1 MSMIIDAHMHLGEDL
16 IYNSNDDEER
26 VLGYM
31 KEFGIGG
38 VILQPGLKVW
48 DWHRSCERIRDF
60 ALANPGRGWGIVS
73 YTPHCSD
80 EEYMEH
86 VTWAVRELGFVAI
99 KLHPEAYCCA
109 PNAPQA
115 QKVYEAARKLG
126 VPVMIHTGNGVA
138 SALPSLAIPAAL
150 EYPDVTF
157 GLAHAGGGMFGS
169 EALVAA
175 QVCPN
180 IYLET
185 SWCPV
190 YVVRNFVEKLGS
202 SRLMFGTDN
211 PDNVGVELA
220 KHRALHLSDEDLN
233 QCLGDTARKVFSL
246 KTAEQQ

>member
-1 MSMIIDAHMHLGEDL
+1 MAMVIDAHMHLGEDL

-31 KEFGIGG
+31 KEFGIDG
-38 VILQPGLKVW
+38 VILQPGLKVN
-48 DWHRSCERIRDF
+48 DWHKSCERIYEF
-60 ALANPGRGWGIVS
+60 TQKHPGHAWGIVS
-73 YTPHCSD
+73 YTPHCSE

-86 VTWAVRELGFVAI
+86 VSWAINELGFVAI

-109 PNAPQA
+109 ANAPQA
-115 QKVYEAARKLG
+115 RKVYEAARKLK

-138 SALPSLAIPAAL
+138 SALPSLVIPMAM

-157 GLAHAGGGMFGS
+157 VLAHAGGGMFGS

-190 YVVRNFVEKLGS
+190 YVVKSFVEKLGCH
-202 SRLMFGTDN
+202 RLMFGTDN

-220 KHRALHLSDEDLN
+220 KHYALHLSEEELAL
-233 QCLGDTARKVFSL
+233 CLGETARKVFSL
-246 KTAEQQ
+246 K

>member
-157 GLAHAGGGMFGS
+157 VLAHAGGGMFGS

-180 IYLET
+180 IYLEM

>member
-1 MSMIIDAHMHLGEDL
+1 MSMIIDAHMHLGE
-16 IYNSNDDEER
+16 DEER

-157 GLAHAGGGMFGS
+157 VLAHAGGGMFGS

>member
-26 VLGYM
+26 ISGYM

-60 ALANPGRGWGIVS
+60 ALANPGHAWGIVS
-73 YTPHCSD
+73 YTPHCSN

-86 VTWAVRELGFVAI
+86 VSWAVSELGFVAI

-115 QKVYEAARKLG
+115 QKVYEAAQKLG

-138 SALPSLAIPAAL
+138 SALPSLVIPAAL
-150 EYPDVTF
+150 QYPDVTF
-157 GLAHAGGGMFGS
+157 VLAHAGGGMFGS

-190 YVVRNFVEKLGS
+190 YVVKNFVEKLGS

-233 QCLGDTARKVFSL
+233 WCLGDTARKVFSL
-246 KTAEQQ
+246 KTAE

>member
-16 IYNSNDDEER
+16 IYNSNDSEAR

-31 KEFGIGG
+31 EQFGIDG
-38 VILQPGLKVW
+38 VILQPGLKVH
-48 DWHRSCERIRDF
+48 DWHQSCRRIHKFTLDHS
-60 ALANPGRGWGIVS
+60 GRAWGIVS

-80 EEYMEH
+80 EEYFDH
-86 VTWAVRELGFVAI
+86 VSWAIRELGFVAI

-109 PNAPQA
+109 SNAPQA
-115 QKVYEAARKLG
+115 RKIYETARALK
-126 VPVMIHTGNGVA
+126 VPVMIHTGNGVIQ
-138 SALPSLAIPAAL
+138 ALPSLAIPMAL
-150 EYPDVTF
+150 EYPDLTF
-157 GLAHAGGGMFGS
+157 VLAHAGGGMFGA

-190 YVVRNFVEKLGS
+190 FVVKDMAKKLGCQ
-202 SRLMFGTDN
+202 RLMFGTDN

-220 KHRALHLSDEDLN
+220 KHRALGLSDEDLSW
-233 QCLGDTARKVFSL
+233 CLGRTAQKVFGL
-246 KTAEQQ
+246 K

>member
-1 MSMIIDAHMHLGEDL
+1 M
-16 IYNSNDDEER
+16 
-26 VLGYM
+26 
-31 KEFGIGG
+31 
-38 VILQPGLKVW
+38 LQ
-48 DWHRSCERIRDF
+48 
-60 ALANPGRGWGIVS
+60 AATLA
-73 YTPHCSD
+73 
-80 EEYMEH
+80 EH
-86 VTWAVRELGFVAI
+86 
-99 KLHPEAYCCA
+99 
-109 PNAPQA
+109 
-115 QKVYEAARKLG
+115 G

-157 GLAHAGGGMFGS
+157 VLAHAGGGMFGS

>member
-1 MSMIIDAHMHLGEDL
+1 MAMVIDAHMHLGEDL
-16 IYNSNDDEER
+16 IYNSNDDEEC

-31 KEFGIGG
+31 REFGIDG
-38 VILQPGLKVW
+38 VILQPGLKVN
-48 DWHRSCERIRDF
+48 DWHKSCERIYEF
-60 ALANPGRGWGIVS
+60 TQKHPGHAWGIVS
-73 YTPHCSD
+73 YTPHCSE

-86 VTWAVRELGFVAI
+86 VSWAINELGFVAI

-109 PNAPQA
+109 ANAPQA
-115 QKVYEAARKLG
+115 RKVYEAARKLK

-138 SALPSLAIPAAL
+138 SALPSLVIPMAM

-157 GLAHAGGGMFGS
+157 VLAHAGGGMFGS

-190 YVVRNFVEKLGS
+190 YVVKSFVEKLGCH
-202 SRLMFGTDN
+202 RLMLGTDN

-220 KHRALHLSDEDLN
+220 KHYALHLSEEELAL
-233 QCLGDTARKVFSL
+233 CLGETARKVFSL
-246 KTAEQQ
+246 K

>member
-31 KEFGIGG
+31 REFGIDG
-38 VILQPGLKVW
+38 VILQPGLKTN
-48 DWHRSCERIRDF
+48 DWHKSCERIRDF
-60 ALANPGRGWGIVS
+60 TVKHAGHAWGIVS
-73 YTPHCSD
+73 YTPHCSKK
-80 EEYMEH
+80 EYMEH
-86 VTWAVRELGFVAI
+86 VSWAINDLGFVAI

-109 PNAPQA
+109 ANAPQA
-115 QKVYEAARKLG
+115 QKVYEAARELK

-138 SALPSLAIPAAL
+138 SALPSLVIPAAM

-157 GLAHAGGGMFGS
+157 VLAHAGGGMFGS

-175 QVCPN
+175 QVCSN

-190 YVVRNFVEKLGS
+190 YVVKDMVKKLGCG
-202 SRLMFGTDN
+202 RLMFGTDN

-220 KHRALHLSDEDLN
+220 KHRALHLSEEELGM
-233 QCLGDTARKVFSL
+233 CLGGTARKVFSL
-246 KTAEQQ
+246 K

>member
-1 MSMIIDAHMHLGEDL
+1 MMSKVIDAHMHLGEDL
-16 IYNSNDDEER
+16 IYNSNDDEETI
-26 VLGYM
+26 LGYM
-31 KEFGIGG
+31 KEFHIDG
-38 VILQPGLKVW
+38 VVLQPGLKTY
-48 DWHRSCERIRDF
+48 DWRKACVRIRDF
-60 ALANPGRGWGIVS
+60 ANANPGRAWGIVS
-73 YTPHCSD
+73 YTPHCGE
-80 EEYMEH
+80 EEYFEQ
-86 VTWAVRELGFVAI
+86 VQWAISELGFVAI

-115 QKVYEAARKLG
+115 QKVYRAARALK

-138 SALPSLAIPAAL
+138 SALPSLAITAAR

-157 GLAHAGGGMFGS
+157 VLAHAGGGMFGS

-190 YVVRNFVEKLGS
+190 YILKNFTREIGCK
-202 SRLMFGTDN
+202 RLMFGTDN

-220 KHRALHLSDEDLN
+220 KYRALHLPEEELSW
-233 QCLGDTARKVFSL
+233 CLGR
-246 KTAEQQ
+246 TAETVFGLK

>member
-1 MSMIIDAHMHLGEDL
+1 MAMIIDAHMHLGEDL

-26 VLGYM
+26 ISGYM

-38 VILQPGLKVW
+38 VILQPGLKVR
-48 DWHRSCERIRDF
+48 DWHKSCERIRDF
-60 ALANPGRGWGIVS
+60 ATVNPGHAWGIVS
-73 YTPHCSD
+73 YTPHCPD
-80 EEYMEH
+80 EEYIEH
-86 VTWAVRELGFVAI
+86 VSWAVRELGFVAI

-115 QKVYEAARKLG
+115 RKVYEAARKLS

-138 SALPSLAIPAAL
+138 SALPSLAIPMAM

-157 GLAHAGGGMFGS
+157 VLAHAGGGMFGN

-190 YVVRNFVEKLGS
+190 YVVKNFAEKLGC

-220 KHRALHLSDEDLN
+220 KHSALHLSEENLN
-233 QCLGDTARKVFSL
+233 WCLGGTAKKVFSL
-246 KTAEQQ
+246 KTAE